1 MVQVKNSK
9 HSSIKASW
17 LWECHHIRKIISTH
31 KVHTSKNP
39 ADICT
44 KLGITAETFEKHVK
58 TIMGENDTVDVII
71 NHMAVAFI
79 IESKGEPE
87 MVSIIKH
94 AETGRRVGVHYNL
107 Y

>member
-1 MVQVKNSK
+1 V
-9 HSSIKASW
+9 
-17 LWECHHIRKIISTH
+17 T
-31 KVHTSKNP
+31 
-39 ADICT
+39 T
-44 KLGITAETFEKHVK
+44 KKQRQLEN
-58 TIMGENDTVDVII
+58 ENDTVDVII